1 MSLSFT
7 SSGESS
13 SAHQAH
19 GKQMSS
25 GRGTTP
31 RFRYRSEDLTSALCC
46 CRCPCNMLVLAI
58 DRETVHAPC
67 SWTPQCC
74 RLPPQRHFP
83 PVVAQMGIHAFTAN
97 SMFGSGDARQ
107 IQQTW
112 EDIANEYIEK
122 LQGQISHKGNQ
133 FPCWTLG
140 LGFTSHR
147 LHHSVLGQYPLL
159 FFLLSQMKSLNKLM

>member
-1 MSLSFT
+1 MTPLGACRQRWSTLSNTSKASCSWRNNKSLLFLIGVCGCGKHCTTMLYFDFIMLSLVRADKIFLEYSMSLSFT

-13 SAHQAH
+13 SAHQAR

-58 DRETVHAPC
+58 DRETINAPC

-83 PVVAQMGIHAFTAN
+83 PVVAQMGIHAFHCQ
-97 SMFGSGDARQ
+97 FYV
-107 IQQTW
+107 W
-112 EDIANEYIEK
+112 E
-122 LQGQISHKGNQ
+122 
-133 FPCWTLG
+133 WW
-140 LGFTSHR
+140 R
-147 LHHSVLGQYPLL
+147 
-159 FFLLSQMKSLNKLM
+159 